1 MDRFDRDILDF
12 VRSWAPYG
20 GPPADE
26 VLAEFGM
33 TRDQLFDRVHLI
45 ISAEEARRAQELR
58 RPWLRVQAIAPAA
71 VGAKRGNAWTNGNR
85 GWRRTGRGFWVDP
98 VRD

>member
-1 MDRFDRDILDF
+1 VMDRFDRDILDF

-33 TRDQLFDRVHLI
+33 TRDQLFEGYTSSSRRKK
-45 ISAEEARRAQELR
+45 RRAQELR
-58 RPWLRVQAIAPAA
+58 RPWLRVQAIAPTA
-71 VGAKRGNAWTNGNR
+71 VGAKRGNTWTNGN
-85 GWRRTGRGFWVDP
+85 
-98 VRD
+98 